1 MSGKMHLGAPVV
13 PHPDQVRE
21 VVEDKKRIV
30 EAPPV
35 EPDVMHAHGHSADV
49 QIHEAKQQK
58 MPSNVK
64 GAPAKKVVVPYRESK
79 AHKDE
84 PLIDDEKLSLDMI
97 HGKPIPLEKRVEEEK
112 QVQKR
117 MEHWKEEQS
126 AHHLDH
132 FVHELTHHVDEHDLK
147 VHGHAEVVSEPAIHA
162 IHHEERDH
170 KRQ

>member
-1 MSGKMHLGAPVV
+1 MTFKKAEPHLVGDAQHTEYKVSKPVHHIIPDFEEPTKGEALQQSAKKEMTGKMHLGAPVV

-30 EAPPV
+30 EAPPA
-35 EPDVMHAHGHSADV
+35 EPDVTHAHGHSADV

-64 GAPAKKVVVPYRESK
+64 GAPAKKVIVPYRESK

-97 HGKPIPLEKRVEEEK
+97 HGKPIPL
-112 QVQKR
+112 
-117 MEHWKEEQS
+117 
-126 AHHLDH
+126 
-132 FVHELTHHVDEHDLK
+132 
-147 VHGHAEVVSEPAIHA
+147 
-162 IHHEERDH
+162 
-170 KRQ
+170 